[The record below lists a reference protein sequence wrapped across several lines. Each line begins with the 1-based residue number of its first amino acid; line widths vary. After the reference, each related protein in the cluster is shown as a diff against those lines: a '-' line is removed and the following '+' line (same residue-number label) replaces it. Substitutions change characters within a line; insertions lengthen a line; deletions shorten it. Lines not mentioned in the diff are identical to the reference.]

1 MFDGGHLIQ
10 AMALDIERFFNGS
23 HKFKYRISGYKTF
36 ATAYEGVPVAVYSTD
51 IGYKEV
57 LSLEDACLIL
67 LIGCHEAAHV
77 LNRHDLVRH
86 SPDNNNA
93 KDDLALEV
101 FADFFGA
108 KLFQTLILV
117 GSETRRLFKQVGYSS
132 LEKLYDEL
140 GNSLG
145 VLYSTYYQWSES
157 GKSYESALSRVGI
170 AVAGTNS
177 VLDRFLGVD
186 VNRSYKVF
194 EKLHKRTCL
203 VGQSKPYLAN
213 NKLPHH
219 AAILMAKVQKN
230 GSMFHNMKPS
240 VVYLLGGDTY
250 DVPDE
255 VKKIYV
261 ARKREEL
268 KALGLDLPLEKDVT
282 D

>member
-10 AMALDIERFFNGS
+10 AMALDVEGFFSGNY
-23 HKFKYRISGYKTF
+23 KFKYRISGYKTF
-36 ATAYEGVPVAVYSTD
+36 ATAQQGIPLAIYSTD

-86 SPDNNNA
+86 SANNNNA
-93 KDDLALEV
+93 EDDLALEI

-117 GSETRRLFKQVGYSS
+117 GPETRSLFKRLGYTRLDS
-132 LEKLYDEL
+132 LYDDL
-140 GNSLG
+140 GRALG
-145 VLYSTYYQWSES
+145 VLYNTYYQWSES
-157 GKSYESALSRVGI
+157 GRNYESALSRVGI

-177 VLDRFLGVD
+177 VLDRLLGVD
-186 VNRSYKVF
+186 INRSFKVF
-194 EKLHKRTCL
+194 DKLHKRTHL
-203 VGQSKPYLAN
+203 FDKRKPYLAA
-213 NKLPHH
+213 NKLPRH
-219 AAILMAKVQKN
+219 AGKLMAKVQKD
-230 GSMFHNMKPS
+230 GSMFLDMNPG

-250 DVPDE
+250 DVPEKVRDE
-255 VKKIYV
+255 YV
-261 ARKREEL
+261 AKKKEEL
-268 KALGLDLPLEKDVT
+268 KALGVELPLENDNT